1 MAVTESSTRQ
11 PTDRTLARVAD
22 VSRVALPTVG
32 FWLAKGLSTAVG
44 EAVSDWSVNALVPE
58 LAVFL
63 GFVGFAAALVFQLRR
78 RRYTPWAY
86 WAAVAMVGIF
96 GTMAADVAHVV
107 LHAPYAV
114 SFLGYGGL
122 LALLFILWQRREGTV
137 DVHDVTTDSR
147 EYFYWG
153 AVVLTFAMGTALGD
167 LTAVTLHLGYLASAM
182 VFAVLIAVP
191 ALGYRF
197 LSWNAVAC
205 FWAAYTVTRPLGAS
219 VADWLGK
226 PVADGGRGLGS
237 GLVGLLLALAM
248 AAVVAVLA
256 RRTHAP
262 RAQQSGF

>member
-1 MAVTESSTRQ
+1 MTESSTRR
-11 PTDRTLARVAD
+11 PTERIPAQVAV
-22 VSRVALPTVG
+22 VSRVALPTAG

-44 EAVSDWSVNALVPE
+44 EAVSDWSVTALVPE
-58 LAVFL
+58 LAVLL
-63 GFVGFAAALVFQLRR
+63 GFVGFATALAFQLRR

-86 WAAVAMVGIF
+86 WTAVALVGIF

-107 LHAPYAV
+107 LHAPYAL
-114 SFLGYGGL
+114 SFVGYAGL
-122 LALLFILWQRREGTV
+122 LGLLFISWRRREGTV
-137 DVHDVTTDSR
+137 DVHDVTTASR
-147 EYFYWG
+147 ESFYWG

-167 LTAVTLHLGYLASAM
+167 LTAVTLNLGYLASAG

-226 PVADGGRGLGS
+226 PVADGGRGIGS
-237 GLVGLLLALAM
+237 GLVAVLLSAAM
-248 AAVVAVLA
+248 AAVVAALA
-256 RRTHAP
+256 RRNPATAGP
-262 RAQQSGF
+262 RSGS